1 MRSLGIPAG
10 FFYLAILYGLAGFLV
25 FNARAFGLCWVDF
38 LDASNRPMPR
48 HNSPN
53 HLLNDPG
60 GR

>member
-48 HNSPN
+48 LFFFWNSSALPC
-53 HLLNDPG
+53 
-60 GR
+60 